1 MNVAWGLK
9 KVTYGLRE
17 VTWGPKEVM
26 KRSSGASEQLIWA
39 PWVLLISWETTYMP

>member
-1 MNVAWGLK
+1 MKVAWGLK

-26 KRSSGASEQLIWA
+26 KRSSGASEQLIRA